1 MKLSEYFDTLD
12 AHWNGQVVICALG
25 TNGDEWWRRR
35 SRKGAEDCSFYMN
48 AAMGFASSF
57 GLGVAL
63 AVPDREVWVL
73 DSDGGLAMNA
83 CGLLTEAS
91 AQPGNL
97 KHFVLDNGC
106 YGCLGGNPL
115 VNADRSDYAA
125 MARGAGIANVHAVS
139 DAASCREALQAC
151 RGLERHAFIVADID
165 WSPAER
171 ESFERPLE
179 LGCEGPELK
188 YRFGRAMER
197 LTGRRVFGP
206 RGC

>member
-1 MKLSEYFDTLD
+1 MKLGDYFDTLHSLWD
-12 AHWNGQVVICALG
+12 GQVVICALG
-25 TNGDEWWRRR
+25 TNADEWWRRR
-35 SRKGAEDCSFYMN
+35 FGFEGNDGSFYMN

-63 AVPDREVWVL
+63 AVPQLEIWVL

-83 CGLLTEAS
+83 GGMLTEAS
-91 AQPGNL
+91 VQPANM

-106 YGCLGGNPL
+106 YGCLGSNPL
-115 VNADRSDYAA
+115 VNGDRSDYAA

-139 DAASCREALQAC
+139 DPVAC
-151 RGLERHAFIVADID
+151 RKAVEASRGLDQHAFIVADID
-165 WSPAER
+165 WSPQAR

-179 LGCEGPELK
+179 LGYEGPEMK

-197 LTGRRVFGP
+197 LTGRKVFGP